1 MPSII
6 GNSTIFGGSGKTG
19 PRGPTGNSGNIGVTG
34 PLGTTGPRGLTGPT
48 GIYIADVISDL
59 TNNTITFIPSDGS
72 ASISLFGFTGDVG
85 YYSDSRGRSAA
96 YSSAYFSALSSVV
109 GGNTF
114 EFLGI
119 SGSGSIVSSLSADKT
134 EVILTISPAAS
145 GPLYG
150 NTASNFIAYT
160 DSSYSATNTKI
171 GITGSNSILSFG
183 LTADDGATGNSVKVY
198 TDFTETYFGITG
210 GITLGYSTSSVV
222 LDSVVVGADS
232 GGLILNLNNHTTYKM
247 TTPIGITSFVNS
259 GVTGILSYTFF
270 IEGADVWNFPKNV
283 NFENSPS
290 GICGSDFLDGMNI
303 LHLWSDGGST
313 FSAAFVAKGLGNDDT
328 AYSSRVGSC
337 TYSGT
342 CIDYTSPVEC
352 AKLSGVFSPQTKCVD
367 SVISCCINNV
377 CYTTSPNICSAYGGT
392 PNCTSCFDPSY
403 NLIISDL
410 NLGSSV
416 VLNENK
422 LFTLGITQ
430 DSRFTNSTNLHFS
443 DTVGAGN
450 TTFRFFEARLP
461 NGTTIDNLI
470 SLIPGTTLGFYFN
483 KDTVPSVNGAT
494 GIFNISLKG
503 SSSPS
508 AANLAFVGVTFTH
521 YSGSGCSG
529 CPSGQLI
536 STNFETTRYCQ
547 DCFLND
553 SSVNPLHFP
562 VQSQKGN
569 ISFCVAPSDC
579 GFTYAPQCI
588 SVASVLDING
598 CTLTDDTRSAYEC
611 PPANPCFHKD
621 YKFASCRTG
630 VFNKVDSGLQST
642 IAIKG
647 SDGTLWAW
655 GYGYL
660 GNGTFT
666 QENFP
671 VRVIPRLVNGIP
683 FNDQWNYVSAGYS
696 DQTMAINSY
705 DQTLWAWG
713 DNGYGQLGI
722 GSTIDQISPVQIGT
736 SKWKSVSAG
745 DFYTM
750 GIQTVFG
757 EGYGTLWAWGYNVN
771 GQLGIGST
779 TQQNSPVRVG
789 TSADLWKSVSAGVQH
804 SFGIKEDGTLW
815 AWGRNNY
822 GQLGIGSTTQQ
833 NSPVLVGT
841 STDLWKSVSVGY
853 HHSVGI
859 KEDGTL
865 WAWGRNT
872 YGQLGI
878 GAAPNKSSPVQ
889 VGTDIWNMVSVGQN
903 HTMAIKSNET
913 LWAWGHN
920 GYGQLGIGSI
930 LNKSSPVQVGTD
942 IWNMVSA
949 GGNYTTALKTDNG
962 LFAWGINGQG
972 QLGDGTTDNKTEDIC
987 VFVKGAD
994 PNDYWYNI
1002 QYDSDLL
1009 YKLENTGIPGA
1020 TMISVTLKNT
1030 IKQTTKNGVDLLY
1043 TKGNQKNKKSYVAGV
1058 LDDDVLC
1065 CGFSDLAPEDIK
1077 YLDFSGGYKYFV
1089 YLFSTQ
1095 TTERVTGAKDFGVPT
1110 GGPQQ
1115 NAACDLYKKTN
1126 DHYVVLLRAK
1136 EVGSP
1141 TTPMSTNAL
1150 DISDPS
1156 MYCVFVSKISSYTA
1170 TLDTFIGSTVSC
1182 VDVLNE
1188 PSEISFSYNTQWLG
1202 ELLDVS
1208 KTPSS
1213 STIVLGSGTII
1224 WNWLDSVLYNSRVEK
1239 YQYYINIADNKWDSM
1254 DLNTLPP
1261 LPFYYDAYEPRIPAG
1276 QLYETEALR
1285 KFELHNILIKPLVCG
1300 IGTLPGSCG
1309 EESEICKFNNIDI
1322 SLFTYFTNFLE
1333 KTSGNFS
1340 CSDDKILL
1348 TQVSGSN
1355 NETIKPMLFETNAAG
1370 TMSLNTTATLH
1381 YYTGLES
1388 IATLPYP
1395 ILSNTPITIPIPT
1408 PCGPFSQAVF
1418 YYIDGSED
1426 FDTGYITLKKYE
1438 KILYNAGTT
1447 DLSYPYYDFTITVD
1461 EYSIKVNADD
1471 IIRQTPKNWSP
1482 TSEYLDSLFLYTRQ
1496 LKDGS
1501 WTYGDMASTP
1511 TESAYT
1517 FSYGPGIDWDTPENT
1532 EKVYIDN
1539 AGKKYIIFYVY
1550 SALSFEY
1557 VGESCEYPNRVL
1569 EKTKSIS
1576 VYSKPGGLPWN
1587 IVPSLVKNKKIDNTC
1602 MAIDCTGIEK
1612 YCNTLEDC

>member
-19 PRGPTGNSGNIGVTG
+19 PRGPTGNSGDIGGIG
-34 PLGTTGPRGLTGPT
+34 PLGTSGPRGLTGAT
-48 GIYIADVISDL
+48 GIYIAEVTSDL

-85 YYSDSRGRSAA
+85 YYSDSRGISAA
-96 YSSAYFSALSSVV
+96 ISSGHFSALSSVV

-119 SGSGSIVSSLSADKT
+119 SGSGSIVSSLSTDKN
-134 EVILTISPAAS
+134 EVILTITPAAS
-145 GPLYG
+145 GPSYG
-150 NTASNFIAYT
+150 NTASNFVAYT

-183 LTADDGATGNSVKVY
+183 LTADGGATGNSVKVY
-198 TDFTETYFGITG
+198 ADFTETYFGITG

-222 LDSVVVGADS
+222 LDSVVVGADR

-337 TYSGT
+337 TYSGS

-392 PNCTSCFDPSY
+392 PNCTNCFDPSY

-470 SLIPGTTLGFYFN
+470 PLTAGTTLGFYFN

-503 SSSPS
+503 SSLSS
-508 AANLAFVGVTFTH
+508 AANLAFVGVSFTH

-553 SSVNPLHFP
+553 SSGNPLHFP

-598 CTLTDDTRSAYEC
+598 CTLTDDPASTFNC
-611 PPANPCFHKD
+611 PPENPCFHKD
-621 YKFASCRTG
+621 YKLNSNNCKINSPVQIGTDAWSFVSAGGSH
-630 VFNKVDSGLQST
+630 T
-642 IAIKG
+642 IAGKEE
-647 SDGTLWAW
+647 TLWAW
-655 GYGYL
+655 GNNSSGQL
-660 GNGTFT
+660 GDESTISSFFPIQIGTGEDWGT
-666 QENFP
+666 
-671 VRVIPRLVNGIP
+671 
-683 FNDQWNYVSAGYS
+683 VSAGDSHSTGKRGGKGIWTWGNNSSGQLGDGTTINRLSPVRS
-696 DQTMAINSY
+696 DAVTDWTSFAAGGSHTVARKREGLTNPGGSIWAWGNNFKGQLGDGTIINRLSPVQIGTET
-705 DQTLWAWG
+705 DWDSSLGGGFPPISAGSLHTIARKTNGTIWAWG
-713 DNGYGQLGI
+713 DNGYGQLGDGTRI
-722 GSTIDQISPVQIGT
+722 TRLSPVRINAET
-736 SKWKSVSAG
+736 NWSTVSAG
-745 DFYTM
+745 SSHTIARKTD
-750 GIQTVFG
+750 
-757 EGYGTLWAWGYNVN
+757 GTIWAWG
-771 GQLGIGST
+771 L
-779 TQQNSPVRVG
+779 NS
-789 TSADLWKSVSAGVQH
+789 S
-804 SFGIKEDGTLW
+804 
-815 AWGRNNY
+815 
-822 GQLGIGSTTQQ
+822 
-833 NSPVLVGT
+833 
-841 STDLWKSVSVGY
+841 
-853 HHSVGI
+853 
-859 KEDGTL
+859 
-865 WAWGRNT
+865 
-872 YGQLGI
+872 
-878 GAAPNKSSPVQ
+878 
-889 VGTDIWNMVSVGQN
+889 
-903 HTMAIKSNET
+903 
-913 LWAWGHN
+913 
-920 GYGQLGIGSI
+920 
-930 LNKSSPVQVGTD
+930 
-942 IWNMVSA
+942 
-949 GGNYTTALKTDNG
+949 
-962 LFAWGINGQG
+962 G
-972 QLGDGTTDNKTEDIC
+972 QLGDGTTINRSSPVRINAETDWLSVSAGGSHTVARKTDGTIWAWGDNSSGQLGRPQDLC
-987 VFVKGAD
+987 VKGSD

-1020 TMISVTLKNT
+1020 TMISVMLKNT
-1030 IKQTTKNGVDLLY
+1030 IKQTTKNAEDLLY
-1043 TKGNQKNKKSYVAGV
+1043 TKGNQNNKKSYVAEV
-1058 LDDDVLC
+1058 LDNNVLC
-1065 CGFSDLAPEDIK
+1065 CGFSDLAPDDIK
-1077 YLDFSGGYKYFV
+1077 YLDFSGDYKYFV

-1136 EVGSP
+1136 EIGPPAESI
-1141 TTPMSTNAL
+1141 STNAL

-1156 MYCVFVSKISSYTA
+1156 TYCVFVSKISSYTA

-1213 STIVLGSGTII
+1213 GTTVLGGSGII
-1224 WNWLDSVLYNSRVEK
+1224 VWRWLNSNLYNSRVES
-1239 YQYYINIADNKWDSM
+1239 YQNYINNADNKWNSM
-1254 DLNTLPP
+1254 SLDTLPP
-1261 LPFYYDAYEPRIPAG
+1261 LPFYYDTYELRIPPG
-1276 QLYETEALR
+1276 VLYQTEALR
-1285 KFELHNILIKPLVCG
+1285 KFELHNLLIKPLVCG
-1300 IGTLPGSCG
+1300 IGTLPNFCS
-1309 EESEICKFNNIDI
+1309 EESGTCKFNNIDT
-1322 SLFTYFTNFLE
+1322 SLFTYFRNFLDQ
-1333 KTSGNFS
+1333 TSESFS
-1340 CSDDKILL
+1340 CSENKILL
-1348 TQVSGSN
+1348 VDVSGIN
-1355 NETIKPMLFETNAAG
+1355 KEIIKPMLFERNPASG
-1370 TMSLNTTATLH
+1370 NIVLNTTATLY
-1381 YYTGLES
+1381 YYTGLEYNVDFPS
-1388 IATLPYP
+1388 KTT
-1395 ILSNTPITIPIPT
+1395 SNTPITITTEPACGTPT
-1408 PCGPFSQAVF
+1408 QCVF
-1418 YYIDGSED
+1418 YYTDGLDVED
-1426 FDTGYITLKKYE
+1426 FVNSGNITLKKYR
-1438 KILYNAGTT
+1438 KAYYDNNTT
-1447 DLSYPYYDFTITVD
+1447 ELSFPYYDFIITVEEASIRVDTVDINIINTD
-1461 EYSIKVNADD
+1461 EW
-1471 IIRQTPKNWSP
+1471 T
-1482 TSEYLDSLFLYTRQ
+1482 TSYLHKFYYKRQ
-1496 LKDGS
+1496 LNNDT
-1501 WTYGDMASTP
+1501 WVYGDMVSTF
-1511 TESAYT
+1511 TESEYA
-1517 FSYGPGIDWDTPENT
+1517 FLPGEIDWDTPENT

-1539 AGKKYIIFYVY
+1539 SRRKYIIFYVY
-1550 SALSFEY
+1550 STKLFDYIGE
-1557 VGESCEYPNRVL
+1557 ESCPINTRLPER
-1569 EKTKSIS
+1569 TKAIKI
-1576 VYSKPGGLPWN
+1576 YGKPGSNPWSTTEL
-1587 IVPSLVKNKKIDNTC
+1587 VSLVKNKKIDNTC